1 MPSTYTPV
9 KTKTSMSTIKN
20 VQPLSAEKLFD
31 LLKTEFGNYIDA
43 KLDTNLAIEY
53 AHVYDVINISFPEII
68 EGTVF
73 TLIVKENEIELS
85 NNGEN
90 TEYNTELLEQH
101 LLDFLNEKSS

>member
-1 MPSTYTPV
+1 MT
-9 KTKTSMSTIKN
+9 TIKN
-20 VQPLSAEKLFD
+20 VKPLSAEKLFD
-31 LLKTEFGNYIDA
+31 LLKTQFGTYIDA

-73 TLIVKENEIELS
+73 TLIVNDNEVELS
-85 NNGEN
+85 NNGEK

-101 LLDFLNEKSS
+101 LLEFLNEQCS